1 MLTIQ
6 LNVYTIGE
14 RMPDADADVLIF
26 EGADAEG
33 QLGAFIGDDGNGP
46 MWVGAGGQLVP
57 GVTHWAEMPD
67 LAKQDGQ

>member
-6 LNVYTIGE
+6 LNVFTVGE
-14 RMPDADADVLIF
+14 RMPDADTDVLIF

-33 QLGAFIGDDGNGP
+33 QLGAFIGADG
-46 MWVGAGGQLVP
+46 WVGAVGQPVH

-67 LAKQDGQ
+67 LAKMAAAS